1 LKTVRTRGGRL
12 LPVLLVSIA
21 AAIAGCGGDDN
32 KSGSDGATTETQA
45 TQPSETAE
53 GGGPNAEKVEPT
65 AGEADLD
72 RKPEVPKGEGEPPS
86 ELVVQDLIVGKGKAA
101 KSGDT
106 VSLQYV
112 GILFEDGNEF
122 DASWQGDKPGEAL
135 AFPLG
140 TGQVIPG
147 WDEGIVGMKEGGR
160 RKLIIPPDLAY
171 GAEGFPPDIPP
182 NATLI
187 FDVDL
192 EKVGG

>member
-1 LKTVRTRGGRL
+1 MLAIFL
-12 LPVLLVSIA
+12 A
-21 AAIAGCGGDDN
+21 AALAVTACGGDDEKN
-32 KSGSDGATTETQA
+32 PGDTAPTETQA
-45 TQPSETAE
+45 TQPSETTE
-53 GGGPNAEKVEPT
+53 GGGPKAEKVKPS
-65 AGEADLD
+65 AGEADPD
-72 RKPEVPKGEGEPPS
+72 RKPRVPKGEGDPPS

-106 VSLQYV
+106 VALQYV
-112 GILFEDGNEF
+112 GVLFDDGKEF
-122 DASWQGDKPGEAL
+122 DASWQGNKPGQAL

-140 TGQVIPG
+140 TGQVIQG
-147 WDEGIVGMKEGGR
+147 WDDGIVGMKEGGR